1 MISPTRRQALTAG
14 AVGAAAAIVPALTGT
29 APAAAS
35 GRSADNPLFGPD
47 NSMLVLIDYQP
58 EMVTGVTSMHRELL
72 KLNVK
77 ALARIARLL
86 DVPTVLTTVGVK
98 AGVNHPTIPYLRE
111 EIPDLIEYDRMN
123 MNAWEDGPVRRAV
136 KATGRRNI
144 VFAALW
150 TEICLAFPVV
160 RAQSEGYRTMFV
172 ADAVGGTS
180 PVAHESG
187 IQRLIQAGSI
197 PNSFLGILGEW
208 VRDWSD
214 PRSDAGRE
222 VVPWYWAELAKLDLG

>member
-1 MISPTRRQALTAG
+1 MANPTRRQALRTG
-14 AVGAAAAIVPALTGT
+14 AVVTGAAAVPSLAGT
-29 APAAAS
+29 ASAMSA
-35 GRSADNPLFGPD
+35 RSSSDVLFTPQ
-47 NSMLVLIDYQP
+47 NSALVLIDYQP
-58 EMVTGVTSMHRELL
+58 EMVDAVTSMNTDLL
-72 KLNVK
+72 QLNVK

-86 DVPTVLTTVGVK
+86 DVPTVLTTVGVQ
-98 AGVNHPTIPYLRE
+98 AGVNHPTISALRE
-111 EIPDLIEYDRMN
+111 EVPHLTEYDRMN
-123 MNAWEDGPVRRAV
+123 MNAWQDEPVRRAI
-136 KATGRRNI
+136 KATGRRNL

-160 RAQSEGYRTMFV
+160 SAQQEGYRTMFV

-187 IQRLIQAGSI
+187 IQRMIQAGSV
-197 PNSFLGILGEW
+197 PNSFLGVLGEW

-222 VVPWYWAELAKLDLG
+222 VVPWYWAELAKIDLG